1 MSTPSDIIRTPIP
14 KSNAVPDNAV
24 SFLMIFNNILEPK
37 PLANPFK
44 PDGSRKGNPPYTV
57 FGVPIHDTR
66 IPLENCTDDSR
77 SWGIAGCH
85 TSINMSMYNP
95 PQGLIQGAIYTA
107 SGAYFT
113 EYYGTQATKADKPAE
128 GEQAPDAVE
137 VTPPVKEYDGPL
149 RSLRIAKLT
158 LADLPRVEIMRQIP
172 FEKRCIRPFML
183 PPTKDYMFFAADID
197 HRFPLLPSTL
207 CGSFL
212 LPAKNETSCFQ
223 CKLKKTNGVVDG
235 ISAGDERAQ
244 VLLNQ
249 TDAKGISKSYMLY
262 TTMYGVSWAQ
272 TNKWKY
278 LGFYFAKHMK
288 GVLGVN
294 IKMADTKAA
303 SVDPMNQSK
312 IEAAIVGSCNFMP
325 DLQYM
330 IPAAGF
336 EIEWETAVK
345 LIPRLGDGKDLDPPT
360 DVILDMRGMRAI
372 NLSRVKGNVTAM
384 IEMPQYVKFYLVF
397 DHRIRLDEKDEM
409 IRPTLNSLEETK
421 AWVMNK
427 DNWESGTMN
436 FEIYAVC
443 TPECP
448 TQIGSFVCGSGEGKR
463 AGIHAVLMANA
474 APSDGDAA
482 APVADADTDAHNKR
496 VHMSADTQT
505 DGLTE
510 EERIAAEMHQ

>member
-1 MSTPSDIIRTPIP
+1 MSTPSDIIRTSIP
-14 KSNAVPDNAV
+14 KSNSVPDNAV

-44 PDGSRKGNPPYTV
+44 PDGSRKGNPPHTV
-57 FGVPIHDTR
+57 FGVPIHDTK
-66 IPLENCTDDSR
+66 IPLENCTDEAR
-77 SWGIAGCH
+77 WWGIMGCY

-95 PQGLIQGAIYTA
+95 PQGLIQGAIYTVE
-107 SGAYFT
+107 GAYFT
-113 EYYGTQATKADKPAE
+113 EYYGTQTPKADKPSE
-128 GEQAPDAVE
+128 GEQAPAAVE
-137 VTPPVKEYDGPL
+137 AAEKPEGKEYDGPL
-149 RSLRIAKLT
+149 RSIRISKLT
-158 LADLPRVEIMRQIP
+158 LADMPRVEIMRQIP
-172 FEKRCIRPFML
+172 FEKRCIRPFIF
-183 PPTKDYMFFAADID
+183 PPTKDYLFFAADID

-249 TDAKGISKSYMLY
+249 TDAKGISKTYMLY

-336 EIEWETAVK
+336 QIEWETAVK

-360 DVILDMRGMRAI
+360 DVILDMRGMKAI

-384 IEMPQYVKFYLVF
+384 MEMPQYVKFYLVF

-448 TQIGSFVCGSGEGKR
+448 TQIGAFICGAGEGKR
-463 AGIHAVLMANA
+463 AGIHAFLMAQTT
-474 APSDGDAA
+474 PS
-482 APVADADTDAHNKR
+482 PVATEADEQNKR
-496 VHMSADTQT
+496 VRMSEEPSDTQE
-505 DGLTE
+505 GLTE